1 VAGRIYLLGGE
12 SRLIAME
19 EAPYDSET
27 LLQKLLADHPDLLAG
42 DQIDAE
48 EPRRWLLV
56 SREMAVPGEQDGAG
70 RWSLD
75 HLFLDQDAIPTL
87 VEVKRSS
94 DTRIRREVIGQMLDY
109 AANAVAYWPV
119 EEVQARFEGRCRD
132 DGLEPD
138 EELARLIKEGQA
150 ASDFWQQVKTNL
162 QAGRVRLVFI
172 ADEIPPELR
181 RVVEFLNG
189 QMDPAEVL
197 AIEVKQFVGEDLK
210 ALVPRV
216 LGQTEAARRKKSAD
230 RGEPRQWDESSFFE
244 ALRQRRGDQEAA
256 AARSLLEWA
265 KAHGLRIWWGRGR
278 QDGSFFPMYDNR
290 FGKNFLFSVWTYG
303 AVELQ
308 FQHMKMPP
316 FSGEEQRRKLA
327 LRLSSIEGVSIPD
340 AALNRRPSLKLGIL
354 SGPGNLEKFM
364 AAFDWMLSEVKE
376 IEMRADSDLLGD
388 SPGGAC
394 VESSADGTPARSSTP
409 AVREGESGI
418 PEGQR

>member
-1 VAGRIYLLGGE
+1 MAGRIYLLGGE
-12 SRLIAME
+12 SKLIAME

-42 DQIDAE
+42 EQINAE

-119 EEVQARFEGRCRD
+119 EEVRARFEGRCKD
-132 DGLEPD
+132 DGLDPD
-138 EELARLIKEGQA
+138 EELARVMSEGQD
-150 ASDFWQQVKTNL
+150 ASTYWQQVKTNL

-181 RVVEFLNG
+181 RVVEFLNS

-197 AIEVKQFVGEDLK
+197 AIEVKQFVGEGLK

-216 LGQTEAARRKKSAD
+216 LGQTEAARQKKNAD
-230 RGEPRQWDESSFFE
+230 RGQSRQWDEASFFE
-244 ALRQRRGDQEAA
+244 ALRQRRGEQEEAV
-256 AARSLLEWA
+256 ARRLLGWA
-265 KAHGLRIWWGRGR
+265 KGHGLRIWWGQGKK
-278 QDGSFFPMYDNR
+278 DGSFFPMYDNK

-308 FQHMKMPP
+308 FQHMKRPP
-316 FSGEEQRRKLA
+316 FSAPERRRDLA
-327 LRLSSIEGVSIPD
+327 DRLAVIEGVSIPN
-340 AALNRRPSLKLGIL
+340 AALDQRPSLGLRL
-354 SGPGNLEKFM
+354 LVGPGSLDRFLGT
-364 AAFDWMLSEVKE
+364 FDGVLSE
-376 IEMRADSDLLGD
+376 IMRVENSMDADR
-388 SPGGAC
+388 P
-394 VESSADGTPARSSTP
+394 
-409 AVREGESGI
+409 
-418 PEGQR
+418 